1 MGPGWPAK
9 DPGPRIFSLE
19 SSSKAESQCFP
30 ARAQEMLMS
39 IRTCTLDLH
48 LLGHSAMISTA
59 SNLINMMESKACH
72 DHLGHHRAS
81 WRQLTVRGSRGW
93 HFQRETELT
102 TRWGFNETLIESRFR
117 YLIGAVNTNRV
128 AGGNF
133 ISEKKQSRREFCN
146 LYNKADA
153 FRMAT
158 IMINRLSQEL
168 SFKASSIAF
177 QVLKY
182 HFFKAL
188 TWELWHTLVLQ
199 YILEK
204 EWGREMWLSR

>member
-30 ARAQEMLMS
+30 ASAQEMLMS
-39 IRTCTLDLH
+39 IQTCTLDLH

-72 DHLGHHRAS
+72 DHLGHHGAS

-93 HFQRETELT
+93 HFKRETELT

-133 ISEKKQSRREFCN
+133 ISEKNRAGESSVTCIVKQLLLGWQQLWSIALVKN
-146 LYNKADA
+146 WASKQVPLP
-153 FRMAT
+153 
-158 IMINRLSQEL
+158 
-168 SFKASSIAF
+168 FKYSSIIS
-177 QVLKY
+177 LK
-182 HFFKAL
+182 L
-188 TWELWHTLVLQ
+188 
-199 YILEK
+199 
-204 EWGREMWLSR
+204 